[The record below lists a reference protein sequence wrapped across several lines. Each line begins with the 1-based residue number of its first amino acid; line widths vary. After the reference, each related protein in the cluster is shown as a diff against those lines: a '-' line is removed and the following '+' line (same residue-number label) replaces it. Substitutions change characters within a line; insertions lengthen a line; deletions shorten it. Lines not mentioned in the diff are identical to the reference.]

1 MSLFK
6 NLKKYFDTTS
16 KEQQDKD
23 WKEVEPLNNI
33 GPNVID
39 YIDYQLLQYNIDK
52 QHLNEIKKAKHFIR
66 Y

>member
-33 GPNVID
+33 GPDVID
-39 YIDYQLLQYNIDK
+39 YIGYQLLQRNIDK
-52 QHLNEIKKAKHFIR
+52 QKLDELKKVKHFIR